1 MTTQPL
7 LQQMNVFS
15 VQNSCSHYRPLFMSF
30 NWRYVDVFVQCM
42 PWNSFKWMSETHDLE
57 QGMARLNNEDNAS
70 GKRNCAIHDL
80 QQGMARL
87 NNEDNASGR
96 RNSIPQPRSIRNFY
110 RHKTLHLSV
119 KAVLQT
125 CPSKIGI
132 LDTVSLNLEFESLTL
147 LYLSTHSSKF
157 GVLNHSDI
165 WNSTSIL
172 TNQARYHFAYYCAVR
187 YVSILET
194 NSCSLMCFILVLCEL
209 YNNLGHLGSDNLK
222 GVRQGA
228 KAIKLRVVLV
238 L

>member
-1 MTTQPL
+1 
-7 LQQMNVFS
+7 
-15 VQNSCSHYRPLFMSF
+15 
-30 NWRYVDVFVQCM
+30 M

-70 GKRNCAIHDL
+70 GKRNCVIHDL

-125 CPSKIGI
+125 CPSNNRVNTKMLPKIGI
-132 LDTVSLNLEFESLTL
+132 LDTVFLNVEFESLAL
-147 LYLSTHSSKF
+147 LYLSTYSSKY

-165 WNSTSIL
+165 WNSTIIL
-172 TNQARYHFAYYCAVR
+172 TNQARYHFAYYCTVR
-187 YVSILET
+187 CVSILEI
-194 NSCSLMCFILVLCEL
+194 NSCSLMCFILLCEV

-228 KAIKLRVVLV
+228 KAIKLRLVLV